1 MAHYQFVGVVRTP
14 EGQLAVRYASDAYT
28 RTRVLRKAGYDVLFF
43 LDAGQPEHTEE
54 LMHQLLDHVELNE
67 LIELVDTVRTEAEA
81 VGFVF

>member
-14 EGQLAVRYASDAYT
+14 AGELAVRYASDART
-28 RTRVLRKAGYDVLFF
+28 RTRVLRKHGYDVLFF

-54 LMHQLLDHVELNE
+54 LMHQLLDHVEANE
-67 LIELVDTVRTEAEA
+67 LIDLVDTVRTEAEA